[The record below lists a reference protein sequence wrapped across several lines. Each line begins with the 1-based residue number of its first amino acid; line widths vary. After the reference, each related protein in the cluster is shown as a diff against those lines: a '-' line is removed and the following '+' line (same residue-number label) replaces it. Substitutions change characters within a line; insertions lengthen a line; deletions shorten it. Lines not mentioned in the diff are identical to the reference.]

1 MSIGVWEKLGFSPEQ
16 AEALNKYFDD
26 LGDNDIRGDRN
37 VRRNQRLVDP
47 VQSNKFGGKVAYL
60 KKLQP
65 GGTVGTS
72 QMSTHTE
79 KAYDGK
85 FQNTEN
91 FATIGDD
98 QFTASD

>member
-1 MSIGVWEKLGFSPEQ
+1 MSVGDWEKLGFSPDQ

-26 LGDNDIRGDRN
+26 LGDNDIRGNRN
-37 VRRNQRLVDP
+37 IRRNQRLVNP

-72 QMSTHTE
+72 KMSTHTE

-91 FATIGDD
+91 FAAIGDD
-98 QFTASD
+98 KFTASD

>member
-1 MSIGVWEKLGFSPEQ
+1 MSIGDWEKLGFSPEQ

-72 QMSTHTE
+72 KMSTHTE

-91 FATIGDD
+91 FAAIRDD
-98 QFTASD
+98 KFTASD